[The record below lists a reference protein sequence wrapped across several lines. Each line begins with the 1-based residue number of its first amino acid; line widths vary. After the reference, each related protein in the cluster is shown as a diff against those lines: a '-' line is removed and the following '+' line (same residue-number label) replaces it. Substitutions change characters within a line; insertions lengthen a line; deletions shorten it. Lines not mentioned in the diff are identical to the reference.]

1 MGAALSKR
9 RAFIASS
16 AYMARSDLPTV
27 KLPSGEKVPQLGQ
40 GTWHMGE
47 SGRRRGDEVAAL
59 KLGIDLGLTLIDTA
73 ELYADAELVVA
84 EAIKGRRDEC
94 FIVTKVLPEN
104 STRARTIAACER
116 SLKRLNTDRV
126 DLYLLH
132 WRGRPRLEETVS
144 AFEAL
149 VSAGAIRYWGVSNFD
164 VGDMEELFALPGG
177 DACATNQVLYNLRRR
192 GIEAGLLPWC
202 GERGV
207 PIQAYS
213 PIEQGRLLRD
223 RVLTGV
229 AIRHRAT
236 TAQIALAWVLRQ
248 PDMMVIPKAATLEH
262 VRENRAALD
271 IELTAQDLAE
281 LDRAFPPPAGP
292 RPLELL

>member
-1 MGAALSKR
+1 MATLALPKV
-9 RAFIASS
+9 
-16 AYMARSDLPTV
+16 T
-27 KLPSGEKVPQLGQ
+27 LPSGEKVPQLGQ
-40 GTWHMGE
+40 GTWRMGE
-47 SGRRRGDEVAAL
+47 NGRRRHEEVEAL
-59 KLGIDLGLTLIDTA
+59 KLGLDLGMTLIDTA

-84 EAIKGRRDEC
+84 EVIKGRRDEC

-116 SLKRLNTDRV
+116 SLKRLKTDRI

-132 WRGRPRLEETVS
+132 WRGRPPIEETLS
-144 AFEAL
+144 AFQEL
-149 VSAGAIRYWGVSNFD
+149 VRAGSIRYWGVSNFD
-164 VGDMEELFALPGG
+164 VSDMEELFALPGG
-177 DACATNQVLYNLRRR
+177 DACTANQVLYNLRRR

-202 GERGV
+202 RARGV

-281 LDRAFPPPAGP
+281 LDRVFPPPTGP